1 MKKANFSIKFTSE
14 LKENIN
20 QNYFSNVP
28 IDIYHLLHNPD
39 GTFAKIVD
47 ELEPNT
53 MYEIE
58 VTIKTI
64 KIL

>member
-14 LKENIN
+14 LKEDIN
-20 QNYFSNVP
+20 QNYFSNIP

-53 MYEIE
+53 MYEI
-58 VTIKTI
+58 
-64 KIL
+64 

>member
-14 LKENIN
+14 LKEDIN
-20 QNYFSNVP
+20 HNYFSNIP
-28 IDIYHLLHNPD
+28 MDIYHLLHNPD
-39 GTFAKIVD
+39 GIFAKIVY

-64 KIL
+64 